1 MSLVTVAGYAAV
13 LYVLA
18 KLLTYLSK
26 YVRSPLDVNKLGE
39 WSLVT
44 GATDGIGGLIM
55 RTHYN
60 LFGIFVESAGKGL
73 CEELARRGQNVVLVS
88 RTVSKLQQCAQE
100 LETKYKVK
108 TKIIDI
114 DFSSE
119 ANIQQRIEA
128 DTQVGRYMMSYVKYE
143 PLDTQGLSIGLLINN
158 VGMSYDHP
166 EYFLEIEDGAAKCQ
180 ALIDLN
186 INSMLKVTRAVLPSM
201 VAR

>member
-1 MSLVTVAGYAAV
+1 M
-13 LYVLA
+13 
-18 KLLTYLSK
+18 
-26 YVRSPLDVNKLGE
+26 
-39 WSLVT
+39 
-44 GATDGIGGLIM
+44 
-55 RTHYN
+55 
-60 LFGIFVESAGKGL
+60 

-128 DTQVGRYMMSYVKYE
+128 DTQVGGYMMMSSVKYE
-143 PLDTQGLSIGLLINN
+143 PRDTQGLSIGLLINN

-201 VAR
+201 VARYIENHSNGFSF

>member
-1 MSLVTVAGYAAV
+1 M
-13 LYVLA
+13 
-18 KLLTYLSK
+18 
-26 YVRSPLDVNKLGE
+26 
-39 WSLVT
+39 
-44 GATDGIGGLIM
+44 
-55 RTHYN
+55 
-60 LFGIFVESAGKGL
+60 

-128 DTQVGRYMMSYVKYE
+128 DLQVGGYMMSSVKYE

-201 VAR
+201 VARYIENQSYSVLCNCIFF

>member
-1 MSLVTVAGYAAV
+1 M
-13 LYVLA
+13 
-18 KLLTYLSK
+18 
-26 YVRSPLDVNKLGE
+26 
-39 WSLVT
+39 
-44 GATDGIGGLIM
+44 
-55 RTHYN
+55 
-60 LFGIFVESAGKGL
+60 